1 MIKSISIFKVSE
13 KKNEQSPDYR
23 VTARVGEAFVDC
35 GAGWIKEGKA
45 GKFISIKFKDE
56 YQDKCGFA
64 LVEESMKKLPESKQ
78 VTSAGTPV
86 PFPNDEINPDNI
98 PF

>member
-1 MIKSISIFKVSE
+1 MIKNILIFKATE
-13 KKNEQSPDYR
+13 KKNETSPDYR
-23 VTARVGEAFVDC
+23 VTAKVGEVFVDV

-78 VTSAGTPV
+78 TTSAGTPV